1 MEFSF
6 ENERPRSSSSSS
18 SSAIGSDRLR
28 KAIERNR
35 AKQAKRAGQA
45 SRASAAPPA
54 DEWSL
59 PGSSPSRTTTRAASR
74 TSSRGTRRTVGSAD
88 NVEFTTA
95 LRKSS
100 RAPAPVN
107 YSEAKTPTVVSRKT
121 TRKVTATTRTTR
133 SKTKSKLLKNTNE
146 YVVKGIWVFCALLLL
161 RLVFSDGGVR
171 DYYAKKDVLQG
182 RFDELAR
189 IQKENRDL
197 VKEIDLLRK
206 DARYQKKVVRDHLG
220 YISKDEYLIL
230 FPENI

>member
-6 ENERPRSSSSSS
+6 ENDRPRGTSTSSG

-35 AKQAKRAGQA
+35 AKQAKRSGQA
-45 SRASAAPPA
+45 SRTSAPPA

-59 PGSSPSRTTTRAASR
+59 PSRKST
-74 TSSRGTRRTVGSAD
+74 GTRRSVASAD

-95 LRKSS
+95 IRKSS
-100 RAPAPVN
+100 GRAPATVS
-107 YSEAKTPTVVSRKT
+107 YSEAKTPTVVSRRSP
-121 TRKVTATTRTTR
+121 RKTATTKTR
-133 SKTKSKLLKNTNE
+133 KPKSKLLKNTNE
-146 YVVKGIWVFCALLLL
+146 YVVKGIWVFCAILLL

-182 RFDELAR
+182 RHDELVR
-189 IQKENRDL
+189 IQNENQAL
-197 VKEIDLLRK
+197 LKEIALLRT
-206 DARYQKKVVRDHLG
+206 DPNYQKKVVRDHLG
-220 YISKDEYLIL
+220 YIASDEFLIL

>member
-6 ENERPRSSSSSS
+6 ENERPRSSSPSSS

-35 AKQAKRAGQA
+35 AKQAKRSGQA
-45 SRASAAPPA
+45 ARAASVPSS
-54 DEWSL
+54 DDWSL
-59 PGSSPSRTTTRAASR
+59 PGSGPTRASSA
-74 TSSRGTRRTVGSAD
+74 SRGTRRSVASAD

-107 YSEAKTPTVVSRKT
+107 YSEAKTPTVVSRRT
-121 TRKVTATTRTTR
+121 TRKVTATTKTTR
-133 SKTKSKLLKNTNE
+133 PKTKSKLLKNTNE

-161 RLVFSDGGVR
+161 RLIFSDGGVR

-189 IQKENRDL
+189 IQTENENL
-197 VKEIDLLRK
+197 VKEIDLLKK
-206 DARYQKKVVRDHLG
+206 DPRYQKKVVRDHLG
-220 YISKDEYLIL
+220 YISRDEYLIL